1 MSVST
6 PIGIPTELNFDLP
19 SSMLPSRKY
28 EFRVNPYGQSQ
39 FTPGQ
44 TIQFVIPQTQRTL
57 GNFQTHYITGKVAFT
72 QNGGVVNTDASY
84 VLGSWYSLFNRQVVR
99 TSGGYVL
106 ETIEQPGKLFNM
118 ITSCVLNS
126 SERQALGLSIGFDG
140 EFQVGGKCNNI
151 GVKLNENTI
160 PGGLN
165 NTANLIHNFAI
176 PLIGILNVAK
186 FFPLWNG
193 DLIIELTLDQ
203 LTNYIR
209 SLTANGI
216 SGVTLS
222 ELEYVC
228 EFLELSNES
237 YAMVMSRFPGQ
248 VSIKSQTYTYGSASI
263 ATGSGSV
270 DIPFQVKVQSM
281 KQLFWYASISNAI
294 DGGYGGINPNLDS
307 WQFIVNGTSYPQ
319 RPIQAKYPAEAY
331 MQISKSFGSVYSN
344 SHSGQFQ
351 RSNFRVGQTAYNEFY
366 AAYNSTVNATNL
378 ETDSNKFYQCLDLET
393 INANKESLYSG
404 ISTNGQT
411 STIRLNRLAAT
422 TASMTLEY
430 WSCQDVI
437 IVMDIVNGI
446 TSVIV

>member
-1 MSVST
+1 MSHVET
-6 PIGIPTELNFDLP
+6 PLGIPQELNFDLP

-28 EFRVNPYGQSQ
+28 EYRVNPYGQAQ

-44 TIQFVIPQTQRTL
+44 TIQLVIPQTQRTFA
-57 GNFQTHYITGKVAFT
+57 NFQTHYITGRVVFT
-72 QNGGVVNTDASY
+72 HAGVVNTDASY

-106 ETIEQPGKLFNM
+106 ETIEQPGRLFNM
-118 ITSCVLNS
+118 VTSCVLNFT
-126 SERQALGLSIGFDG
+126 ERQALGLSIGFDG
-140 EFQVGGKCNNI
+140 EFHLYGRANNI
-151 GVKLNENTI
+151 GVKINENSIASGT
-160 PGGLN
+160 G
-165 NTANLIHNFAI
+165 NTTNLVHNFAI
-176 PLIGILNVAK
+176 PLIGILNMAK

-209 SLTANGI
+209 SLTSNTVT
-216 SGVTLS
+216 SVTLTDI
-222 ELEYVC
+222 EYVC

-237 YAMVMSRFPGQ
+237 YAMVMQRFPGQ
-248 VSIKSQTYTYGSASI
+248 VSIKSQSYSYGSASI
-263 ATGSGSV
+263 PSGGGAI
-270 DIPFQVKVQSM
+270 DIPFQIKVQSL
-281 KQLFWYASISNAI
+281 KQLFWYANISNAI
-294 DGGYGGINPNLDS
+294 DGAYGGVNPNLDN

-319 RPIQAKYPAEAY
+319 RPVQVKYPAEAY
-331 MQISKSFGSVYSN
+331 MQISKAFGSVYSN

-366 AAYNSTVNATNL
+366 AAYNTTVNGSNL
-378 ETDSNKFYQCLDLET
+378 ENDSNKFYQVLDLES

-411 STIRLNRLAAT
+411 STIRLSRLAAT
-422 TASMTLEY
+422 TANMSLDY
-430 WSCQDVI
+430 WSCHDVV
-437 IVMDIVNGI
+437 IVMDMQSGI

>member
-1 MSVST
+1 MSVQT
-6 PIGIPTELNFDLP
+6 PIGIPSELNFDLP
-19 SSMLPSRKY
+19 SSMLSSRKY
-28 EFRVNPYGQSQ
+28 EFRVNPYGQSS

-72 QNGGVVNTDASY
+72 ATGTVNTEASY

-106 ETIEQPGKLFNM
+106 ETIEQPGRLFNM
-118 ITSCVLNS
+118 VASCVLNA

-140 EFQVGGKCNNI
+140 EFQAGGKSNNI
-151 GVKLNENTI
+151 GVKINENTI
-160 PGGLN
+160 PGGTGNTN
-165 NTANLIHNFAI
+165 NTIHNFAI

-186 FFPLWNG
+186 FYPLWNG

-209 SLTANGI
+209 SLGAGTVTA
-216 SGVTLS
+216 VTVS

-228 EFLELSNES
+228 ELLELSNES
-237 YAMVMSRFPGQ
+237 YNMVMSRFPGQ
-248 VSIKSQTYTYGSASI
+248 VSIKSQTYTYGSASLP
-263 ATGSGSV
+263 AGGGSI
-270 DIPFQVKVQSM
+270 DIPFQVKFQSL
-281 KQLFWYASISNAI
+281 KQLFWYANLPAAI
-294 DGGYGGINPNLDS
+294 DGSSGGVNPNLDS

-319 RPIQAKYPAEAY
+319 RPVQAKNPAEAY
-331 MQISKSFGSVYSN
+331 MQVSKSFGSVYSN

-351 RSNFRVGQTAYNEFY
+351 RSNFRVAQTAYNEFY
-366 AAYNSTVNATNL
+366 AAFNSTVNATNL
-378 ETDSNKFYQCLDLET
+378 ETDSNKFYQVLDLESV
-393 INANKESLYSG
+393 NSNKESLYSG
-404 ISTNGQT
+404 VSTNGQT

-422 TASMTLEY
+422 TAAMTLEY

-437 IVMDIVNGI
+437 IVMDLVNGI